1 MDFHHGCSCSL
12 NHEYFLF
19 GRIEPKMVVQMESVE
34 VEMVHVEKV
43 HVEMVLVQLVQLFQV
58 GVAVFEMSQIVIVN
72 QRNFGHKE
80 IHN

>member
-1 MDFHHGCSCSL
+1 M
-12 NHEYFLF
+12 
-19 GRIEPKMVVQMESVE
+19 

-43 HVEMVLVQLVQLFQV
+43 HDEMAQLVQLVQLFQV